1 MLLTLTL
8 TPDAGFQ
15 LPEPIHLITS
25 DTPVFLKWL
34 CVYGLDKH
42 QKEVLSSLRRQTND
56 TPDLSTQTG
65 YTYRILGSIGYVIAA
80 AISGPI
86 VKVGIAQIEY
96 RPASQST
103 PANMPCP
110 KSDDTLP
117 LSFFANPLNKPSANL
132 RLQSSYDPT

>member
-25 DTPVFLKWL
+25 DAPDFLKWL

-65 YTYRILGSIGYVIAA
+65 YTYRILGSIGHVIAA

-86 VKVGIAQIEY
+86 VKVGIAQIEL
-96 RPASQST
+96 PAGVPVNACKHAMSQIGRHAATKLFCESAKQAVCK
-103 PANMPCP
+103 PATS
-110 KSDDTLP
+110 KL
-117 LSFFANPLNKPSANL
+117 F
-132 RLQSSYDPT
+132 